1 LRIIIIIIKEDT
13 VCEKYFNYENLFPF
27 HASQERHRMKQ
38 LLAAQELLFPKLF
51 ASLQAAMKPLMAR
64 NRTGLEGGG
73 VEGRGRAGEIPSQ
86 TELDCEDDDDI

>member
-1 LRIIIIIIKEDT
+1 
-13 VCEKYFNYENLFPF
+13 
-27 HASQERHRMKQ
+27 MKQ

-73 VEGRGRAGEIPSQ
+73 GAEGRGIAGEIPSQ
-86 TELDCEDDDDI
+86 IELEFDDDT

>member
-1 LRIIIIIIKEDT
+1 
-13 VCEKYFNYENLFPF
+13 
-27 HASQERHRMKQ
+27 MKQ

-73 VEGRGRAGEIPSQ
+73 EGRGAASGKFPTQ
-86 TELDCEDDDDI
+86 TQLDFEDDDT

>member
-1 LRIIIIIIKEDT
+1 MILKEDS
-13 VCEKYFNYENLFPF
+13 VHEKYFNYENHLF
-27 HASQERHRMKQ
+27 ATQERHRMKQ

-73 VEGRGRAGEIPSQ
+73 GEGGRAGGVPSQ
-86 TELDCEDDDDI
+86 SELDYDT

>member
-1 LRIIIIIIKEDT
+1 
-13 VCEKYFNYENLFPF
+13 
-27 HASQERHRMKQ
+27 MKQ

-73 VEGRGRAGEIPSQ
+73 RGAVAGKVPAQ
-86 TELDCEDDDDI
+86 TELDFEDDDT

>member
-1 LRIIIIIIKEDT
+1 
-13 VCEKYFNYENLFPF
+13 
-27 HASQERHRMKQ
+27 MKQ

-73 VEGRGRAGEIPSQ
+73 GGEGKGAASGKFPIQ
-86 TELDCEDDDDI
+86 TKLDFEDDDT